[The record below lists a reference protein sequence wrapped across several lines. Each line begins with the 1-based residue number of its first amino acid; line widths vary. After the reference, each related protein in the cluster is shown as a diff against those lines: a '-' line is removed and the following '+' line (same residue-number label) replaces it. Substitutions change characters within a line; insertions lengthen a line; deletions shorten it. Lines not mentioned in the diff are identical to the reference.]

1 MHQPGLE
8 PGTNDLKDRYSAIEL
23 LVQKPSGVSYR
34 TDNHNDYPLAEPI
47 KSCKLGGYCFR
58 DNSNQG

>member
-23 LVQKPSGVSYR
+23 LVQKPIQEFLV
-34 TDNHNDYPLAEPI
+34 A
-47 KSCKLGGYCFR
+47 KLLPEFH
-58 DNSNQG
+58 SS